1 MVHPMSRIPIPR
13 LPVPAFDLSHL
24 DATSLANID
33 DRIVTA
39 ARDAAY
45 VTIGFGVLAFQQA
58 QVRRREIE
66 KVVGGLV
73 RTVTGQAK

>member
-13 LPVPAFDLSHL
+13 LPLPAFDLSRL
-24 DATSLANID
+24 DATSLAAID

-66 KVVGGLV
+66 KVIGGLV